1 MYGASVHKISY
12 SLNADLRSVSNTNR
26 YTLAIHSAI
35 LRTVAKKPKR
45 MRAYRLPDQTIFEIE
60 RLSEEWEC
68 TQAEVIERAV
78 AAGFARRIAQSG
90 HSPCKRQFCTTN
102 QFTQ

>member
-1 MYGASVHKISY
+1 M
-12 SLNADLRSVSNTNR
+12 
-26 YTLAIHSAI
+26 
-35 LRTVAKKPKR
+35 AKKPKR

-78 AAGFARRIAQSG
+78 AALSG
-90 HSPCKRQFCTTN
+90 PRASNGKASELTVEYDGEDASR
-102 QFTQ
+102 